1 MRRVRPVKNS
11 RILFSTR
18 SLKFVV
24 RVIMLVDIAS
34 VPEEMLLLVEFI
46 FQVENLMRQT
56 IQFESFLL
64 NFLSV
69 LEGQNR
75 VKVSNNQATS
85 DANDFVNAKSHVR
98 EKQFTDNCSY
108 SCGLRVLGAQGL
120 AVRNMHS
127 LHTSTD
133 F

>member
-34 VPEEMLLLVEFI
+34 VPEEILLLAEFI
-46 FQVENLMRQT
+46 FQGENLMRQT

-75 VKVSNNQATS
+75 VKVSNNQGTS

-98 EKQFTDNCSY
+98 EKQFTDNCSF
-108 SCGLRVLGAQGL
+108 SCGLRVLGAQGFYCTQH
-120 AVRNMHS
+120 AFFPV
-127 LHTSTD
+127 
-133 F
+133 FF